1 MLGRDAHRS
10 RLFLCSNPDGSGAS
24 GQRERIVSNDFR
36 GSFEDQHD
44 GIVRIGTNRA
54 EFVRNTEVDARRIG
68 TIGAKPET

>member
-1 MLGRDAHRS
+1 MLGRHVHNS
-10 RLFLCSNPDGSGAS
+10 RLFFCSNPDGSGAS

-36 GSFEDQHD
+36 GTFEAQHD

-54 EFVRNTEVDARRIG
+54 EFVRNTEDDARGIG

>member
-1 MLGRDAHRS
+1 MLGRDSLSS
-10 RLFLCSNPDGSGAS
+10 RLFFCSNPDGSGAS

-36 GSFEDQHD
+36 GSFEAQHD

-54 EFVRNTEVDARRIG
+54 EFVRNAEADACGIG